1 MNIRF
6 LFREIIHSR
15 SQALVFIFCVML
27 SLVSIVAVNSF
38 RRDVNESIIH
48 DARQLH
54 GGDVIIHSHH
64 SFSAPLNDEFAE
76 LSKELGVSVIK
87 TWEFYSVARR
97 VDGEDS
103 LLSNIKAVEKKY
115 PHYGHVSLLSSR
127 KFDEVLQ
134 PGKAIVGKSL
144 LERLGLQVGD
154 SLLLGDISLQIVD
167 VITVESMRPVDF
179 FNFGP
184 RILVCAD
191 DLNKM
196 GLVSSGSRV
205 HYGALLKTSNDTQME
220 VVAKRLQGIAVISQE
235 RVTTYKSA
243 SSRIKRFFDN
253 LLFFLSL
260 VSVFTLLLAGIGMQ
274 SSLGALLRRKQ
285 KSFAI
290 MRSLGATSW
299 FLMSHYMVIV
309 LLLSAIGCGLGII
322 GGALFEKSF
331 ILLFSGLLPDDIVL
345 GISFQGIIE
354 NIIVGLLVV
363 SFFTYIPL
371 QGIRDV
377 KPAKIFN
384 KEGNHRSI
392 SYENFVAVGC
402 GILLL
407 GGLFVRQLDDVQTGL
422 YFVAGVLGLIF
433 IVFVLATLILK
444 LLAKLNIP
452 FLVLRQALRSLVR
465 PGNATRPVI
474 VTLASALAVLLSLY
488 LIQYNLHATYISSY
502 PADAPN
508 LFCLDIQKHQKQQ
521 FLELV
526 GEDTQ
531 LFPVIRA
538 RLIAIN
544 GKKIDRKVATIKRGD
559 NLAREFNLTYR
570 DELLV
575 DEVLKAGDSLFG
587 DVAKKRGVVS
597 VSVLD
602 SVAKMGEMAVGDLLD
617 FNIQGVPLQAVVGS
631 IRSRT
636 QSMLYPFFYFVF
648 QTADLQAA
656 PQTFFGALKVSSG
669 ELSELENKIVNT
681 FGNISTINVSETA
694 AELGNLMEKLAVIV
708 NFFASFSI
716 LAGGLILVGSIL
728 ATRME
733 RMREAVYYKVLGGG
747 RIFILKVFFVE
758 NTLLAFFSS
767 SCGMVVAQLGSWI
780 VCRFFLKLEYSPV
793 WSATLL
799 MFLCTAILLCSLGLV
814 SSMSIINRKP
824 MQFLSEQG

>member
-64 SFSAPLNDEFAE
+64 SFSAPLNDELTG

-103 LLSNIKAVEKKY
+103 LLSNIKAVVKKY
-115 PHYGHVSLLSSR
+115 PHYGHVSLLSGR
-127 KFDEVLQ
+127 KFDELLR
-134 PGKAIVGKSL
+134 PGTAIVGKSL
-144 LERLGLQVGD
+144 LERLDLQVGD

-184 RILVCAD
+184 RILVCAE

-205 HYGALLKTSNDTQME
+205 HYGALLKTSNDAQME
-220 VVAKRLQGIAVISQE
+220 VVAKRLQGVAVIGQE

-290 MRSLGATSW
+290 LRSLGATSW
-299 FLMSHYMVIV
+299 FLMSHYLVIV

-345 GISFQGIIE
+345 GISFQDIIE

-384 KEGNHRSI
+384 KEGNHRSR

-433 IVFVLATLILK
+433 IIFVLATLILK
-444 LLAKLNIP
+444 ILAKQNIP

-502 PADAPN
+502 PVDAPN

-544 GKKIDRKVATIKRGD
+544 GKRIDRKVATIKRGD

-587 DVAKKRGVVS
+587 DVPQKRGVVS

-656 PQTFFGALKVSSG
+656 PQTFFGALKVRSE

-747 RIFILKVFFVE
+747 RVFVLKVFFIE
-758 NTLLAFFSS
+758 NMLLAFFSS
-767 SCGMVVAQLGSWI
+767 SCGMVVAELGSWI

-799 MFLCTAILLCSLGLV
+799 MFLFTAILLCSLGLV